1 MSPEKKMDLLVS
13 LAKRRGFVYP
23 DSDIYGGFANAWDY
37 GPYGTELKNNIR
49 DAWWKRF
56 VHGREDMVGVD
67 TPVIQHPKVWE
78 ASGHLATFSDP
89 LVEDKKTHKRYRLDH
104 LLEAQGIDV
113 SGLSFEQMVAKADE
127 AGLKSPDGNVLAE
140 PKQFNLMFKTFV
152 GVSEDT
158 ASVAYLRPETAA
170 GMFTAW
176 KDIRDTMRKKLPFG
190 IAQVG
195 RAFRNEITPGNFI
208 FRTREFEQME
218 IEYFVKPEE
227 APQAFE
233 MWLGEMKSWVH
244 DVLNI
249 RPDHVEYKEIPD
261 ADRAFYSA
269 RTIDVEYHYP
279 FGQKELYGLANR
291 TDYDLSQ
298 HQKFSNEDLR
308 WFDADTKERFIPYV
322 IEPSWGL
329 SRTVLAVLCE
339 HLDIDEAPTADV
351 GADGSSAQEPR
362 MVLRLPP
369 ALAPVKAAVLPL
381 QKKDG
386 LAEIGRELA
395 AKLRASALVV
405 EFDEGGSIGKR
416 YRRQDEIGT
425 PWCFTVDYQ
434 TKEDGTVTVRD
445 RDAMTQER
453 IKMEEVSGW
462 IRSRL

>member
-1 MSPEKKMDLLVS
+1 MAISNEKKMDLLLS

-67 TPVIQHPKVWE
+67 TPIIQHPRVWE

-89 LVEDKKTHKRYRLDH
+89 LVEDKKTHKRFRLDH
-104 LLEAQGIDV
+104 LLEEAGVNIT
-113 SGLSFEQMVAKADE
+113 GMSFEQMASE
-127 AGLKSPDGNVLAE
+127 MRTHNLKSPDGNELAE

-158 ASVAYLRPETAA
+158 ASTAYMRPETAA

-227 APQAFE
+227 SPKMFE
-233 MWLGEMKSWVH
+233 MWLEEMKGWVH
-244 DVLNI
+244 DVLKLDPS
-249 RPDHVEYKEIPD
+249 RVVYKEIAD

-308 WFDADTKERFIPYV
+308 WFDAESGERYIPHV

-339 HLDIDEAPTADV
+339 HLDIDEADTAEGD
-351 GADGSSAQEPR
+351 SEPR

-369 ALAPVKAAVLPL
+369 RLAPVKAAILPL

-386 LAEIGRELA
+386 LSELGRELA
-395 AKLRASALVV
+395 KKVRATGLTV
-405 EFDEGGSIGKR
+405 EYDESGSIGKR

-425 PWCFTVDYQ
+425 PWCFTLDYQ

-453 IKMEEVSGW
+453 VKMEEIPAW
-462 IRSRL
+462 IQSKLA